1 VSILAIDAGTTG
13 VTCLIVDEL
22 GTVTARGY
30 REFEQHFP
38 HPGWVEHD
46 PEQIWQAVLAAAAIA
61 LASAKDSSVTAI
73 GITNQRETVVVWDR
87 ESLVSPRR
95 AIVWQDRRTAEIISG
110 LRDQGLESLVRAKT
124 GLGLDPYFSS
134 SKLLW
139 ISVNEPEIWAGVESG
154 QLAVGT
160 VDSYLVARLTGGAS
174 HITDASNASRTQL
187 MNIDTGRWD
196 PELLSIFKVPE
207 HALPEIV
214 ANFGL
219 LATTDPDSF
228 HGISAAITGMAG
240 DQQAALF
247 GQAGFDAGDNK
258 CTYGTGAFILQNTGA
273 IRVESTHGLITTVAW
288 QTPDGEITYALEGSV
303 FVAGSAVQWLR
314 DGLQVIDYAPDVNAL
329 AESVQ
334 DSGGLVFVPALTGLG
349 APQWDPDARGSI
361 FGITRGTTKAHLA
374 RASLEAIAF
383 QVRGVVD
390 AITKDVGIK
399 LKSLRV
405 DGGAAASDL
414 LLQTQADALG
424 IPVIRGTNLAATG
437 LGAAM
442 MAGLGAG
449 IWKDFD
455 DLRGVFAL
463 DQKFEPAEFDETRYV
478 RFNKAIELTR
488 LFN

>member
-61 LASAKDSSVTAI
+61 LASAKESSVTAI